1 MRVSDPVSRPSW
13 RVGVDS
19 GGTFTDICLFDE
31 ATGNVEVWK
40 VPSTPDDPSRG
51 IAEGVEQG
59 MRQVAQPVAAIVYF
73 GHGTTV
79 ATNALIQH
87 RGVKTGLITTD
98 GFRDLLE
105 IGRQK
110 RPDLYDIQ
118 ADKPPVLV
126 PRDLR
131 LEVPERVLYTGE
143 VATPLDE
150 DAVRAAA
157 RKLKAAGVKAVA
169 VSFLYGFLNTDHERR
184 ALTILRE
191 ELPGVFLSAGHE
203 IAPEFREFERLS
215 TVVLNA
221 YLGPVMASYINRL
234 SPRLKALGMAAT
246 PHLTQ
251 SNGGVIGF
259 AAAAGMP
266 VRTVLSGPSTG
277 VVGAQAIGRLA
288 GFEDL
293 ITFDMGGTSTD
304 VALLQA
310 GQCKLASEATVHG
323 YPIKAPM
330 LDIHTVGAGG
340 GSIAFIDAGG
350 LLKVGPRSCGADPG
364 PVCYDRG
371 NSEPA
376 TTDANV
382 VLGILNPRHLL
393 GGRMAIRRDLAVQA
407 VGRLAEKLGLGI
419 EETAQGILSVVT
431 ANMARAIRVISVQRG
446 YDPRDYTLMA
456 FGGAGPLHAARLA
469 RELDIK
475 RVLVP
480 ANPGILC
487 AMGLLL
493 TDLRADFAATRLLPA
508 DETAIAAVAEGFA
521 TLAERAAQ
529 WFVHEAIAAADR
541 RLARTVDMRYAG
553 QNYELAIPVPEG
565 PVTAAAM
572 RVLTERFAE
581 AHHQRYGFATDE
593 DPVQVVTLRVEATGI
608 VSKARL
614 NAHPEAGPDA
624 ATALVEHRSVWL
636 AEANGRLDT
645 PIYARDKL
653 RPGNRFEG
661 PAIVEQM
668 DATTLVP
675 PGWTARVDKWLN
687 LILEAA

>member
-1 MRVSDPVSRPSW
+1 MSQQRW

-19 GGTFTDICLFDE
+19 GGTFTDVCLFDE
-31 ATGNVEVWK
+31 VSGKVEVWK

-51 IAEGVEQG
+51 ITEGVEQG
-59 MRQVAQPVAAIVYF
+59 MRRVAPEAKRPAEAIAYF

-110 RPDLYDIQ
+110 RPDLYDLQ
-118 ADKPPVLV
+118 ADKPLTLV

-131 LEVPERVLYTGE
+131 LEVPERVDHTGA
-143 VATPLDE
+143 VDTPLDE
-150 DAVRAAA
+150 ARMRAAA
-157 RKLKAAGVKAVA
+157 RALKAAGVKAVA
-169 VSFLYGFLNTDHERR
+169 VSFLYGFIRPEHEQR
-184 ALTILRE
+184 ALKILRE
-191 ELPGVFLSAGHE
+191 ELPDAFLSAGHE

-221 YLGPVMASYINRL
+221 YLGPVMARYIEAL
-234 SPRLKALGMAAT
+234 SPRLEALGMTAT

-259 AAAAGMP
+259 ATAARLA

-277 VVGAQAIGRLA
+277 VVGAQAVGALA
-288 GFEDL
+288 GFPDL

-304 VALLQA
+304 VALLQ
-310 GQCKLASEATVHG
+310 GGRCKLATEAMVHG

-340 GSIAFIDAGG
+340 GSIAYIDAGR

-364 PVCYDRG
+364 PVCYDKG
-371 NSEPA
+371 NGEPA
-376 TTDANV
+376 VTDANV
-382 VLGILNPRHLL
+382 VLQTLNPHYLL
-393 GGRMAIRRDLAVQA
+393 GGRMKIRQDLAQQA
-407 VGRLAEKLGLGI
+407 IGRLAGQLGLGAM
-419 EETAQGILSVVT
+419 ETAQGILSVVT

-446 YDPRDYTLMA
+446 HDPRDYTLMA

-469 RELDIK
+469 RELEIG

-480 ANPGILC
+480 RNPGILC

-493 TDLRADFAATRLLPA
+493 TDLRADFAATRLVRA
-508 DETAIAAVAEGFA
+508 DAKAGPIVAAAFA
-521 TLAERAAQ
+521 TLAHRAAH
-529 WFVHEAIAAADR
+529 WFEEEGIAPADR
-541 RLARTVDMRYAG
+541 RIVRTADMRYHG
-553 QNYELAIPVPEG
+553 QNYELAVPVPDG
-565 PVTAAAM
+565 PITAHTIE
-572 RVLTERFAE
+572 LLGQGFAE
-581 AHHQRYGFATDE
+581 AHRQRYGFAAE
-593 DPVQVVTLRVEATGI
+593 GDPVELVTLRLEAVGT
-608 VSKARL
+608 VAKAELR
-614 NAHPEAGPDA
+614 AHPEAGPDA
-624 ATALVEHRSVWL
+624 ATAITGRRPVWQPEAGDFVE
-636 AEANGRLDT
+636 T
-645 PIYARDKL
+645 PIYDRDALK
-653 RPGNRFEG
+653 PGNRFAG

-675 PGWTARVDKWLN
+675 PGMTARVDRWLN
-687 LILEAA
+687 LILEATI

>member
-1 MRVSDPVSRPSW
+1 MARW

-19 GGTFTDICLFDE
+19 GGTFTDVCLFDE
-31 ATGNVEVWK
+31 DRGRVEVWK

-51 IAEGVEQG
+51 IAWSVEEG
-59 MRQVAQPVAAIVYF
+59 MRRVLPEAAADKPAAAVVYF

-87 RGVKTGLITTD
+87 RGVRTGLVTTD

-118 ADKPPVLV
+118 ADKPPTLV

-131 LEVPERVLYTGE
+131 IEVPERVRHTGE
-143 VATPLDE
+143 VDTPLDE
-150 DAVRAAA
+150 ASMRAAA
-157 RKLKAAGVKAVA
+157 RTLAAAGVEAVA
-169 VSFLYGFLNTDHERR
+169 VSFLYGFIRPEHEKR
-184 ALTILRE
+184 AVEILRQE
-191 ELPGVFLSAGHE
+191 MPGVFISAGHE

-221 YLGPVMASYINRL
+221 YLGPVMKSYIDRL
-234 SPRLKALGMAAT
+234 SPRLQSLGMTAT

-259 AAAAGMP
+259 ATAARLP

-277 VVGAQAIGRLA
+277 VVGAQAIGALA
-288 GFEDL
+288 GFDDL

-304 VALLQA
+304 VALLQ
-310 GQCKLASEATVHG
+310 GGRCKLASEATVHG

-340 GSIAFIDAGG
+340 GSIAYIDAGG

-371 NSEPA
+371 NTEPA

-382 VLGILNPRHLL
+382 VLQTLNPGHLL
-393 GGRMAIRRDLAVQA
+393 GGRMKIRQDLARDA
-407 VGRLAEKLGLGI
+407 IGRLAGRLGLGPM
-419 EETAQGILSVVT
+419 ETAQGILSVVT

-446 YDPRDYTLMA
+446 HDPRDYTLMA

-469 RELDIK
+469 RELDMK

-480 ANPGILC
+480 RNPGILC

-493 TDLRADFAATRLLPA
+493 TDLRADFAATRLMPA
-508 DETAIAAVAEGFA
+508 TVASAADVAAVFE
-521 TLAERAAQ
+521 TLAAQAGQ
-529 WFVHEAIAAADR
+529 WFAHEAIAPGER
-541 RLARTVDMRYAG
+541 RLGRTADMRYQG
-553 QNYELAIPVPEG
+553 QNYELAVALPDG
-565 PVTAAAM
+565 PITAATLGAM
-572 RVLTERFAE
+572 AAGFAE
-581 AHHQRYGFATDE
+581 VHRQRYGFVAE
-593 DPVQVVTLRVEATGI
+593 GDPVQIVTLRLEATGA
-608 VSKARL
+608 VRKAEL
-614 NAHPEAGPDA
+614 GAHPEVGPDA
-624 ATALVEHRSVWL
+624 SSAIVDRRPVWL
-636 AEANGRLDT
+636 PEAGDFVAT
-645 PIYARDKL
+645 PIYDREKL
-653 RPGNRFEG
+653 AAGNRFAG

-675 PGWTARVDKWLN
+675 PGMTARVDAYHN
-687 LILEAA
+687 LILETP